1 MRIVRNPLPWLSLAV
16 LACWTLAGA
25 AAEKAANSAAE
36 TRNLAAEGRLR
47 QDITFLA
54 SDECEGRGPTTQG
67 LNKAANHIATEFKK
81 AGLKPGSPDGSYF
94 QPFTIPGAIQD
105 APATLVLKGPRGQH
119 ILLKQGVDFYPMGL
133 GGAGKASDAP
143 LVFAGY
149 GISAEQQAY
158 DDLAGLDVEDKVVV
172 VLRDTPR
179 SIPNQPNPLRQKAAF
194 VAKLGQLEKL
204 KAAAV
209 LFVNDAETART
220 GDDLL
225 DFNYTAVAGGAGKLP
240 ALHVKRWVLEA
251 LLNSQGGPAL
261 ADLEKTIDRDF
272 KPQSRDLKG
281 WTAGLEVKMHRAN
294 IGLKN
299 VVGVLPG
306 AGPLAKEFVVV
317 GAHYDHLG
325 YGGAGGS
332 LSGLRKMAIH
342 HGADDNG
349 SGTTTVL
356 ELARRFAG
364 MPGRKGRTLVFMTF
378 SGEELGLLGSVHYC
392 KNPLFPLA
400 DTVAMFNLDM
410 VGRLAADAK
419 TGKNKLLVE
428 GSATSKLFNQVLDDI
443 NKRHDFTLVR
453 SPNFPPN
460 SDHFSFYQKKI
471 PVMFFWT
478 GIHADYHR
486 PSDTADKINV
496 AGMRRVADMSVEV
509 IDYLATVEKRPDYI
523 QMKTTGTGGRP
534 GSGPRLGI
542 LPAYSDEG
550 SGVLLEGVQD
560 GRPAAKAGMQA
571 GDRIVELAGKPVKNL
586 ETYMEAMGTQKAGTT
601 IDIVILRKGQ
611 KQTVKVALE

>member
-1 MRIVRNPLPWLSLAV
+1 MRIVRNPLPWLSLAL
-16 LACWTLAGA
+16 LAGFTLAVA

-36 TRNLAAEGRLR
+36 SEGRLR

-54 SDECEGRGPTTQG
+54 SDECEGRGPTTPG
-67 LNKAANHIATEFKK
+67 LNKAANYIANEFKK
-81 AGLKPGSPDGSYF
+81 AGLKPGNTDGTYF

-105 APATLVLKGPRGQH
+105 APATLVLQGPRGQRMV
-119 ILLKQGVDFYPMGL
+119 LKEGVDFYPMGL
-133 GGAGKASDAP
+133 GGTGKVSDAP

-149 GISAEQQAY
+149 GLSAAQQGY

-172 VLRDTPR
+172 VLRDSPR

-194 VAKLGQLEKL
+194 VSKMGQLEKL

-225 DFNYTAVAGGAGKLP
+225 DFNYTAVSSGGGKLP
-240 ALHVKRWVLEA
+240 ALHVKRRVLEA
-251 LLNSQGGPAL
+251 LLQGQGGEEL
-261 ADLEKTIDRDF
+261 AELEKTIDREF

-281 WTAGLEVKMHRAN
+281 WTASLEVKMHRAN

-306 AGPLAKEFVVV
+306 AGPLAKEYVVV

-349 SGTTTVL
+349 SGTTTVI
-356 ELARRFAG
+356 ELARRFAD

-400 DTVAMFNLDM
+400 DTAAMFNLDM
-410 VGRLAADAK
+410 VGRLSTDAK
-419 TGKNKLLVE
+419 TGKNKLLIE

-471 PVMFFWT
+471 PVLFFWT

-496 AGMRRVADMSVEV
+496 AGMRQIADMSVEM
-509 IDYLATVEKRPDYI
+509 IDYLTTVEKRPDYI
-523 QMKTTGTGGRP
+523 QVKTTGASIRP
-534 GSGPRLGI
+534 GNGPRLGI

-550 SGVLLEGVQD
+550 TGVLLEGVQE

-571 GDRIVELAGKPVKNL
+571 GDRIVEMAGKPVKNL
-586 ETYMEAMGTQKAGTT
+586 ETYMEAMSTQKAGTT
-601 IDIVILRKGQ
+601 IEIVILRKGQ